1 VRIHVARVLCRYTA
15 CDVVLL
21 APHRFSSAC
30 HHEGT
35 SNDMSGSSGLSYG
48 GQRIEARGLTKRY
61 GTTLAVDDLSFD
73 VNPGVVTGFI
83 GPNGAG
89 KTTTMRMILGL
100 DNPSGGEVKIGGKLY
115 RDLPVPLREVGA
127 LIDAKAVHPSR
138 TAYHHLLG
146 LAQSNAIPS
155 SRVDEVLGLAG
166 MEDAAG
172 RRVGSF
178 SLGMGQRLGI
188 AAALLGDPPV
198 LMFDE
203 PLNGLDP
210 EGIVWI
216 RELMQRLAAEG
227 RTVFVSSHLMNE
239 MAVTADHLIVI
250 GQGKLLRDVGVNQFV
265 ESNSEHWVLVRSPQL
280 DELVVAVKSA
290 GARVRPGTEDSIE
303 ISGLDSRQIGEVA
316 MANAITL
323 HELATQR
330 GSLEDAFIDLTH
342 DSVDYRAAE
351 VAA

>member
-1 VRIHVARVLCRYTA
+1 MPER
-15 CDVVLL
+15 
-21 APHRFSSAC
+21 
-30 HHEGT
+30 
-35 SNDMSGSSGLSYG
+35 SGRSYG

-61 GTTLAVDDLSFD
+61 GMTLAVDELSFD
-73 VNPGVVTGFI
+73 VNPGLVTGFI
-83 GPNGAG
+83 GPNGSG
-89 KTTTMRMILGL
+89 KTTTMRLILGL
-100 DNPSGGEVKIGGKLY
+100 DSPSGGEVTIGGKLY
-115 RDLPVPLREVGA
+115 RDLPAPLREVGA

-138 TAYHHLLG
+138 TAYHYLLG

-155 SRVDEVLGLAG
+155 TRVDEVLGLVG
-166 MEDAAG
+166 MEAAAG
-172 RRVGSF
+172 RRVGGF

-188 AAALLGDPPV
+188 AGALLGDPPV

-250 GQGKLLRDVGVNQFV
+250 GKGKLLRDEGVNEFV

-280 DELVVAVKSA
+280 AELSIAVKSA
-290 GARVRPGTEDSIE
+290 GARVRPGTEESIE
-303 ISGLDSRQIGEVA
+303 ISGLDSRTIGDLA
-316 MANAITL
+316 AAKGITL

-330 GSLEDAFIDLTH
+330 ASLEDAFMDLTH